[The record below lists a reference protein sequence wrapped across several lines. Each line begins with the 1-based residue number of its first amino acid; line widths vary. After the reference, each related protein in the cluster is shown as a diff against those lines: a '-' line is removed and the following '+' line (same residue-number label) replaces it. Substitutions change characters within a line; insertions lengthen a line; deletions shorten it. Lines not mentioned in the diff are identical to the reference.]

1 MELRYTVRRSA
12 RRKKL
17 TITVERDRSVVVHAP
32 AAMPD
37 EAIGQAVEAKRQ
49 WIREKTRHGRKYR
62 EPPHPPGKELVNG
75 ESALYL
81 GRSYRIELVKGD
93 AGDAGGVRLDRCF
106 FVPAPPGP
114 RGRSRTAEAPAGRG
128 DARSRGGA
136 RADCGR
142 SAMRDWYVARAK
154 EHILPRVERHARS
167 LGVRYG
173 RARIV
178 DNRYRWGSC
187 TARGNVS
194 FNWRLIK
201 APAFVID
208 YVVVHE
214 LAHLIEP
221 NHTERFWGIVR
232 SHAPGMEGARAWLRE
247 HGQLLEELV

>member
-1 MELRYTVRRSA
+1 MELRYAVKRSG

-37 EAIGQAVEAKRQ
+37 EAIGRAVAAKRQ
-49 WIREKTRHGRKYR
+49 WIHEKIRHGRKYR
-62 EPPHPPGKELVNG
+62 APPHPPGKELVNG

-81 GRSYRIELVKGD
+81 GRSYRIERVKGD
-93 AGDAGGVRLDRCF
+93 AGGEVRFDQRFFIPAALPDR
-106 FVPAPPGP
+106 
-114 RGRSRTAEAPAGRG
+114 
-128 DARSRGGA
+128 
-136 RADCGR
+136 GR
-142 SAMRDWYVARAK
+142 SAMRDWYVARAR
-154 EHILPRVERHARS
+154 ERILPRVERHARS
-167 LGVRYG
+167 LGVRCG

-178 DNRYRWGSC
+178 DSRYRWGSC

-201 APAFVID
+201 APMFVID

-214 LAHLIEP
+214 LAHLIES

-232 SHAPGMEGARAWLRE
+232 THAPGMEGARAWLRE